1 MSVELITACILT
13 AFQSV
18 PSLQTYNLPSPNLP
32 SPNLPSPNLPSP
44 QIPLSDVQIVED
56 MISKHKSIQES
67 IVTKSSDLELCN
79 GLGEDYKPLTGTL
92 LY

>member
-1 MSVELITACILT
+1 MSVDLITACILT

-18 PSLQTYNLPSPNLP
+18 PSLQTYNLP